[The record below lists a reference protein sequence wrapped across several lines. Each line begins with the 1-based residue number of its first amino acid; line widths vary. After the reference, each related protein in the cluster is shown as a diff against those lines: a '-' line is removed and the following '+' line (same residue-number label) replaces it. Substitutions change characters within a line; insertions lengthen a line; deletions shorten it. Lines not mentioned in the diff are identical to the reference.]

1 MKPQDKPL
9 HIICEKNE
17 IADVVLMS
25 GDPLRAKYIA
35 EKYLDNTKLVSSLRN
50 MYVYTGTYK
59 GKRITVMGHG
69 MGIPSICIYTFE
81 LFYYFDVKKIIRIGT
96 AGVIDPNL
104 KLGDVILGTDAYSES
119 SFAFQNDGNIKML
132 EKASSSINDIV
143 LKVAENNNLSIN
155 KGTILTTDVFGPYA
169 EIDKLLERIPSSI
182 NPIVEEMEAFGLF
195 YMANKFKKEA
205 TCLATI
211 VDSKYES
218 NVISPEDR
226 EKALDKMIF
235 LGLESLAL

>member
-132 EKASSSINDIV
+132 EKASS
-143 LKVAENNNLSIN
+143 
-155 KGTILTTDVFGPYA
+155 
-169 EIDKLLERIPSSI
+169 
-182 NPIVEEMEAFGLF
+182 
-195 YMANKFKKEA
+195 
-205 TCLATI
+205 
-211 VDSKYES
+211 
-218 NVISPEDR
+218 
-226 EKALDKMIF
+226 
-235 LGLESLAL
+235 